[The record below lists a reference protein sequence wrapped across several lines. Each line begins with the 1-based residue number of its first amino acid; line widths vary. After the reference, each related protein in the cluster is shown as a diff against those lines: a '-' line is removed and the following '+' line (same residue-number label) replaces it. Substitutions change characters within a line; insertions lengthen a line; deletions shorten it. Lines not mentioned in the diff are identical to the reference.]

1 MPLSSGDC
9 IVAGVTFLCR
19 KRVQVSS
26 RRTYLFLS
34 PKNYKLELDK
44 KSRIKTFVTD
54 MKNSSQ
60 QSHCRQ
66 SYKHIIMENIL
77 KYERD
82 REREF
87 ALEQNL
93 KVLFPAVPL
102 VSWVAVCKFFQP
114 FTPLFCSL
122 CVVET
127 TLSTLVNRIEL
138 YEELSPVNR

>member
-1 MPLSSGDC
+1 MPLCSGDC
-9 IVAGVTFLCR
+9 IEAGVMFLCG

-60 QSHCRQ
+60 HSHCRQ

-82 REREF
+82 REF

-102 VSWVAVCKFFQP
+102 VSWVAVCKFFHP
-114 FTPLFCSL
+114 FTLL
-122 CVVET
+122 Y
-127 TLSTLVNRIEL
+127 STVCAWWKQL
-138 YEELSPVNR
+138 